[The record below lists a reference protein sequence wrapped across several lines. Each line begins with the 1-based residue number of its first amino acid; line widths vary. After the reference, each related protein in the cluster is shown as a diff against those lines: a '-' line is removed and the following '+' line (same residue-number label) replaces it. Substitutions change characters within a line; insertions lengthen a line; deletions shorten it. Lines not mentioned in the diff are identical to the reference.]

1 MASLTQYKYV
11 LAVAKYGNFVVASK
25 NIHVTQPTLSMQ
37 IKKLE
42 EELGIVIF
50 DRSKH
55 PITPTPL
62 GKLIVDQARQV
73 ISEAEKILE
82 IVEEYKGDVS
92 GQLNIGVIPTL
103 APYLLHRFI
112 GNFVRKYPKVK
123 VNIQE
128 MLSEEILE
136 DLKNYR
142 LHVGILSTPVHE
154 KGIKEIP
161 VFYEKIYCYVHPK
174 HPYAAAKELTTR
186 HLNDPNSNLWLLTH
200 GHCFRSQ
207 VVNLC
212 NLKEEESGNSH
223 IRYESGSLESLF
235 RIVEKEGGITLF
247 PELALEN
254 LHKNGSVI
262 HEFADIVPVRE
273 IGLVYSENY
282 GRYNVINA
290 LKQTISESLPEEMLD
305 PKRGTVIEWR

>member
-11 LAVAKYGNFVVASK
+11 LAVAKYGNFVVAAR

-42 EELGIVIF
+42 EELGIIIF
-50 DRSKH
+50 DRQKH
-55 PITPTPL
+55 PIVPTPL
-62 GKLIVDQARQV
+62 GKLIVEQARAV
-73 ISEAEKILE
+73 VSEAEKVKE

-112 GNFVRKYPKVK
+112 GKFVKKYPKVK

-136 DLKNYR
+136 GLKNYQ
-142 LHVGILSTPVHE
+142 LHLGILSTPVHE
-154 KGIKEIP
+154 KGIEELP
-161 VFYEKIYCYVHPK
+161 VFYEKIYCYVHPE
-174 HPYAAAKELTTR
+174 HPFASVNDLKT
-186 HLNDPNSNLWLLTH
+186 HSLNDPNANLWLLTH

-212 NLKEEESGNSH
+212 NLDEDYNGKSN

-254 LHKNGSVI
+254 LRKNGSVI
-262 HEFADIVPVRE
+262 HEFADMTPVRE
-273 IGLVYSENY
+273 IGLVYSKNFT
-282 GRYNVINA
+282 RYNVINA
-290 LKQTISESLPEEMLD
+290 IKKSIEENLPPQMLD
-305 PKRGTVIEWR
+305 PKRGTIIEWR